1 MVSLEHLTDKEL
13 LSFAIENGIIDV
25 NTIQKQIE
33 MNERRKYLEMHPY
46 KIWEGADRKWHTYI
60 PGEGSQRVPKRRNT
74 KEEIEQ
80 IVIEYWKDEEFNPT
94 VEEIFNSW
102 NDRRLELEKIS
113 PATHLRNRQC
123 FNRHYAE
130 FGKKKIK
137 HLSAE
142 DMIDFLEEQTPKYKL
157 TAKAF
162 SNLKSLTKG
171 FLKKA
176 RKQRLI
182 SFTVDDVF
190 NELDVSE
197 TEFKKTIKED
207 CQEVF
212 DENETPIIIDYLVNH
227 LDKWNIGILLMFVT
241 GIRVGELVALKHE
254 VFDETS
260 FKIRRTETKYFE
272 NGKNVYSI
280 KEYPKSEAGVRTVVV
295 PKDYLWLLTE
305 IKKLN
310 PFGEYI
316 FVNDKGERMT
326 TNCFRRRL
334 ERVCHYSKVYKKS
347 PHKIRKTYGTILL
360 DNNID
365 QRLAIGQMGHTNIY
379 LTEKHYHRNR
389 KSIDKKVEVL
399 SSIPDFAMN
408 L

>member
-1 MVSLEHLTDKEL
+1 MEHLTDKEL

-46 KIWEGADRKWHTYI
+46 KIWEGADRKWHTYL
-60 PGEGSQRVPKRRNT
+60 PCEGSQRVPKRRNT

-80 IVIEYWKDEEFNPT
+80 IVIEYWKREEVNPT
-94 VEEIFNSW
+94 VADVFTEW
-102 NDRRLELEKIS
+102 NDRRLELQKIS
-113 PATHLRNRQC
+113 ASTHHRIQQ
-123 FNRHYAE
+123 FFDRHYEE

-137 HLSAE
+137 SLDAE
-142 DMIDFLEEQTPKYKL
+142 DVIDFLEEQIPKHNL

-162 SNLKSLTKG
+162 ANLKSLTKG

-182 SFTVDDVF
+182 SFMVDDVF
-190 NELDVSE
+190 SELDVSE
-197 TEFKKTIKED
+197 KEFKRTIKED
-207 CQEVF
+207 HEEVF
-212 DENETPIIIDYLVNH
+212 DEDETPAVIDYLVNH

-254 VFDETS
+254 VFNDNS
-260 FKIRRTETKYFE
+260 FKIRRTETRYLVDGKY
-272 NGKNVYSI
+272 VYTV
-280 KEYPKSEAGVRTVVV
+280 KEFPKSEAGVRTVVI
-295 PKDYLWLLTE
+295 PKDYLWLVAE

-316 FVNDKGERMT
+316 FVNNKGERMT

-365 QRLAIGQMGHTNIY
+365 QRLAMGQMGHTDIY

-389 KSIDKKVEVL
+389 RSIDRKVEVL
-399 SSIPDFAMN
+399 SAIPDFAMN

>member
-1 MVSLEHLTDKEL
+1 MLLLEHLTDKQL
-13 LSFAIENGIIDV
+13 LNFAIENGIIDV

-46 KIWEGADRKWHTYI
+46 KIWEGADGKWHTYL
-60 PGEGSQRVPKRRNT
+60 PSEEVKRVPKRRNT

-80 IVIEYWKDEEFNPT
+80 IVIEYWKREEVNPT
-94 VEEIFNSW
+94 VKDVFVEW
-102 NDRRLELEKIS
+102 NNRRLELKKIS
-113 PATHLRNRQC
+113 PSTHHRIQQC
-123 FNRHYAE
+123 FDRHYAE
-130 FGKKKIK
+130 FGMRKIK
-137 HLSAE
+137 SIDAE
-142 DMIDFLEEQTPKYKL
+142 DVIDFLEEQIPKHNL
-157 TAKAF
+157 SAKSFA
-162 SNLKSLTKG
+162 NLKSLTKG
-171 FLKKA
+171 FLKRA

-182 SFTVDDVF
+182 SFMVDDVF
-190 NELDVSE
+190 SELDVSE
-197 TEFKKTIKED
+197 KEFKRTIKED
-207 CQEVF
+207 YEEVF
-212 DENETPIIIDYLVNH
+212 DEDETPIVIDYLVNH

-254 VFDETS
+254 VFNENS
-260 FKIRRTETKYFE
+260 FKIRRTETRYLVDGKY
-272 NGKNVYSI
+272 VYDV
-280 KEYPKSEAGVRTVVV
+280 KEFPKSEAGVRTVVI
-295 PKDYLWLLTE
+295 PKDYLWLVSE

-316 FVNDKGERMT
+316 FVNENGERMT

-389 KSIDKKVEVL
+389 KSVDRKVEVL
-399 SSIPDFAMN
+399 GAIPDFAMN

>member
-1 MVSLEHLTDKEL
+1 MEHLTDKEL

-46 KIWEGADRKWHTYI
+46 KIWEGADGKWHTYI
-60 PGEGSQRVPKRRNT
+60 PGEDKQRVPKRRNT

-80 IVIEYWKDEEFNPT
+80 IVIEYWKREEVNPT
-94 VEEIFNSW
+94 VEDVFKEW
-102 NDRRLELEKIS
+102 NDRRLELQKIS
-113 PATHLRNRQC
+113 ASTHHRIQQC
-123 FNRHYAE
+123 FDRHYTE

-137 HLSAE
+137 SLDAE
-142 DMIDFLEEQTPKYKL
+142 DVIDFLEEQIPKHNL

-162 SNLKSLTKG
+162 ANLKSLTKG

-182 SFTVDDVF
+182 SFMVDDVF
-190 NELDVSE
+190 SELDVSE
-197 TEFKKTIKED
+197 KEFKRTIKED
-207 CQEVF
+207 HEEVF
-212 DENETPIIIDYLVNH
+212 DEDETPAVIDYLVNH

-254 VFDETS
+254 VFNDNS
-260 FKIRRTETKYFE
+260 FKIRRTETRYLVDGKY
-272 NGKNVYSI
+272 VYTV
-280 KEYPKSEAGVRTVVV
+280 KEFPKSEAGVRTVVI
-295 PKDYLWLLTE
+295 PKDYIWLVAE

-365 QRLAIGQMGHTNIY
+365 QRLAMGQMGHTDIY

-389 KSIDKKVEVL
+389 RSIDRKVEVL
-399 SSIPDFAMN
+399 SAIPDFAMN

>member
-1 MVSLEHLTDKEL
+1 MEHLTDKEL

-60 PGEGSQRVPKRRNT
+60 PGEGSQRVQKRRNT

-80 IVIEYWKDEEFNPT
+80 IVIEYWKREEVNPT
-94 VEEIFNSW
+94 VADVFTEW
-102 NDRRLELEKIS
+102 NDRRLELQKIS
-113 PATHLRNRQC
+113 ASTHHRIQQC
-123 FNRHYAE
+123 FDRHYEE

-137 HLSAE
+137 SLDAE
-142 DMIDFLEEQTPKYKL
+142 DVIDFLEEQIPKHNL

-162 SNLKSLTKG
+162 ANLKSLTKG

-182 SFTVDDVF
+182 SFMVDDVF
-190 NELDVSE
+190 SELDVSE
-197 TEFKKTIKED
+197 KEFKRTIKED
-207 CQEVF
+207 HEEVF
-212 DENETPIIIDYLVNH
+212 DEDETPAVIDYLVNH

-254 VFDETS
+254 VFNDNS
-260 FKIRRTETKYFE
+260 FKIRRTETRYLVDGKY
-272 NGKNVYSI
+272 VYTV
-280 KEYPKSEAGVRTVVV
+280 KEFPKSEAGVRTVVI
-295 PKDYLWLLTE
+295 PKDYLWLVAE

-365 QRLAIGQMGHTNIY
+365 QRLAMGQMGHTDIY

-389 KSIDKKVEVL
+389 RSIDRKVEVL
-399 SSIPDFAMN
+399 SAIPDFAMN